1 MKILLANKFYYR
13 RGGDCIYM
21 LNLEQLLKTHGHDVA
36 VFAMDYPENIET
48 EWKRYFPNEIK
59 FTPGVGMLETF
70 MRMFG
75 LGEVKRKFNFLLNDF
90 KPDVVHLNNIHT
102 QLSPVIAR
110 LAHKRRTKVIW
121 TLHDYKLLCP
131 RYDCLRNGNEVCE
144 ECFVDKHKVLEYKCM
159 KNSNLASMLA
169 YKEGMKWSR
178 KKLEGYTDVFICPSQ
193 FMYNKMAQGGFD
205 RKKMY
210 TLCNFIDIERTRR
223 DSYDKEDYYCFIGR
237 LSFEK
242 GIETLIEAARTLPY
256 HLKIIG
262 SGPLADI
269 LKEKAKGANIEFTG
283 YKEWPEIKEI
293 VGKAR
298 FSVVPSEWYENNP
311 LSMIEA
317 QCLGTPVLGANIGG
331 IPELIK
337 EGVNGMCFESRN
349 ICLCPACCIGR
360 VSMHNTADFRKCF
373 VKFNMSRSI
382 GGWIIFALNF
392 ISVQIHDNHVFRF

>member
-1 MKILLANKFYYR
+1 MKILLVNKFYYR

-75 LGEVKRKFNFLLNDF
+75 LGEVKRKFNSLLNDF

-110 LAHKRRTKVIW
+110 LAYERGIKVIW

-131 RYDCLRNGNEVCE
+131 RYDCLRNGNKVCE
-144 ECFVDKHKVLEYKCM
+144 ECFADKHKVLEYKCM
-159 KNSNLASMLA
+159 KNSKLASMLA
-169 YKEGMKWSR
+169 YKEAMKWSR
-178 KKLEGYTDVFICPSQ
+178 EKLESYTDAFICPSQ
-193 FMYNKMAQGGFD
+193 FMQHKMAQGEFD

-210 TLCNFIDIERTRR
+210 ILCNFIDIERTRR

-262 SGPLADI
+262 GGPLADI

-311 LSMIEA
+311 LSVIEA

-331 IPELIK
+331 IPELMK

-349 ICLCPACCIGR
+349 IMDLKNKIEK
-360 VSMHNTADFRKCF
+360 MF
-373 VKFNMSRSI
+373 I
-382 GGWIIFALNF
+382 LNVDYKQLAK
-392 ISVQIHDNHVFRF
+392 SSQIRYSSEKHYNELLELYQQ

>member
-48 EWKRYFPNEIK
+48 VWKRYFPNEIK

-159 KNSNLASMLA
+159 KNSNLASMLT

-262 SGPLADI
+262 GGPLADI

-311 LSMIEA
+311 LSVIEA

-349 ICLCPACCIGR
+349 IMDLKNKIEK
-360 VSMHNTADFRKCF
+360 MF
-373 VKFNMSRSI
+373 I
-382 GGWIIFALNF
+382 LNVDYKQLAK
-392 ISVQIHDNHVFRF
+392 SSQIRYSSEKHYNELLELYQQ

>member
-48 EWKRYFPNEIK
+48 VWKRYFPNEIK

-262 SGPLADI
+262 GGPLADI

-311 LSMIEA
+311 LSVIEA
-317 QCLGTPVLGANIGG
+317 QCLGTPVLGANISG

-349 ICLCPACCIGR
+349 IMDLKNKIEK
-360 VSMHNTADFRKCF
+360 MF
-373 VKFNMSRSI
+373 I
-382 GGWIIFALNF
+382 LNVDYKQLAK
-392 ISVQIHDNHVFRF
+392 SSQIRYSSEKHYNELLELYQR

>member
-193 FMYNKMAQGGFD
+193 FMYNKMAQGEFD

-210 TLCNFIDIERTRR
+210 ILCNFIDIERTRR

-262 SGPLADI
+262 GGPLADI

-311 LSMIEA
+311 LSVIEA

-349 ICLCPACCIGR
+349 IMDLKNKIEK
-360 VSMHNTADFRKCF
+360 MF
-373 VKFNMSRSI
+373 I
-382 GGWIIFALNF
+382 LNVDYKQLAK
-392 ISVQIHDNHVFRF
+392 SSQIRYSSEKHYNELLELYQQ

>member
-110 LAHKRRTKVIW
+110 LAHKRRTKVIR

-262 SGPLADI
+262 GGPLADI

-283 YKEWPEIKEI
+283 HKEWPEIKEI

-311 LSMIEA
+311 LSVIEA

-349 ICLCPACCIGR
+349 IMDLKNKIEK
-360 VSMHNTADFRKCF
+360 MF
-373 VKFNMSRSI
+373 I
-382 GGWIIFALNF
+382 LNVDYKQLAK
-392 ISVQIHDNHVFRF
+392 SSQIRYSSEKHYNELLELYQQ

>member
-1 MKILLANKFYYR
+1 MKILLVNKFYYR

-349 ICLCPACCIGR
+349 IMDLKNKIEK
-360 VSMHNTADFRKCF
+360 MF
-373 VKFNMSRSI
+373 I
-382 GGWIIFALNF
+382 LNVDYKQLAK
-392 ISVQIHDNHVFRF
+392 SSQIRYSSEKHYNELLELYQQ

>member
-349 ICLCPACCIGR
+349 IMDLKNKIEK
-360 VSMHNTADFRKCF
+360 MF
-373 VKFNMSRSI
+373 I
-382 GGWIIFALNF
+382 LNEDYKKLAK
-392 ISVQIHDNHVFRF
+392 SSQIRYSSEKHYNELLELYQQ

>member
-75 LGEVKRKFNFLLNDF
+75 LGEVKRKFNFLLNDC

-349 ICLCPACCIGR
+349 IMDLKNKIEK
-360 VSMHNTADFRKCF
+360 MF
-373 VKFNMSRSI
+373 I
-382 GGWIIFALNF
+382 LNVDYKQLAK
-392 ISVQIHDNHVFRF
+392 SSQIRYSSEKHYNELLELYQQ

>member
-48 EWKRYFPNEIK
+48 VWKRYFPNEIK

-262 SGPLADI
+262 GGPLADI

-311 LSMIEA
+311 LSVIEA

-349 ICLCPACCIGR
+349 IMDLKNKIEK
-360 VSMHNTADFRKCF
+360 MF
-373 VKFNMSRSI
+373 I
-382 GGWIIFALNF
+382 LNVDYKQLAK
-392 ISVQIHDNHVFRF
+392 SSQIRYSSEKHYNELLELYQR

>member
-48 EWKRYFPNEIK
+48 VWKRYFPNEIK

-169 YKEGMKWSR
+169 YKEGMKWSH

-262 SGPLADI
+262 GGPLADI

-311 LSMIEA
+311 LSVIEA

-349 ICLCPACCIGR
+349 IMDLKNKIEK
-360 VSMHNTADFRKCF
+360 MF
-373 VKFNMSRSI
+373 I
-382 GGWIIFALNF
+382 LNVDYKQLAK
-392 ISVQIHDNHVFRF
+392 SSQIRYSSEKHYNELLELYQQ

>member
-262 SGPLADI
+262 GGPLADI

-283 YKEWPEIKEI
+283 HKEWPEIKEI

-311 LSMIEA
+311 LSVIEA
-317 QCLGTPVLGANIGG
+317 QRLGTPVLGANIGG

-349 ICLCPACCIGR
+349 IMDLKNKIEK
-360 VSMHNTADFRKCF
+360 MF
-373 VKFNMSRSI
+373 I
-382 GGWIIFALNF
+382 LNVDYKQLAK
-392 ISVQIHDNHVFRF
+392 SSQIRYSSEKHYNELLELYQQ

>member
-1 MKILLANKFYYR
+1 MKILLVNKFYYR

-75 LGEVKRKFNFLLNDF
+75 LGEVKRKFNSLLNDF

-110 LAHKRRTKVIW
+110 LAYERGIKVIW

-131 RYDCLRNGNEVCE
+131 RYDCLRNGNKVCE
-144 ECFVDKHKVLEYKCM
+144 ECFADKHKVLEYKCM
-159 KNSNLASMLA
+159 KNSKLASMLA
-169 YKEGMKWSR
+169 YKEAMKWSR
-178 KKLEGYTDVFICPSQ
+178 EKLESYTDAFICPSQ
-193 FMYNKMAQGGFD
+193 FMQHKMAQGEFD

-210 TLCNFIDIERTRR
+210 ILCNFIDIERTRR

-262 SGPLADI
+262 GGPLADI

-311 LSMIEA
+311 LSVIEA

-349 ICLCPACCIGR
+349 IMDLKNKIEK
-360 VSMHNTADFRKCF
+360 MF
-373 VKFNMSRSI
+373 I
-382 GGWIIFALNF
+382 LNVDYKQLAK
-392 ISVQIHDNHVFRF
+392 SSQIRYPSEKHYNELLELYQQ

>member
-1 MKILLANKFYYR
+1 MKILLVNKFYYR

-48 EWKRYFPNEIK
+48 VWKRYFPNEIK

-75 LGEVKRKFNFLLNDF
+75 LGEVKRKFNSLLNDF

-110 LAHKRRTKVIW
+110 LAYERGIKVIW

-131 RYDCLRNGNEVCE
+131 RYDCLRNGNKVCE
-144 ECFVDKHKVLEYKCM
+144 ECFADKHKVLEYKCM
-159 KNSNLASMLA
+159 KNSKLASMLA
-169 YKEGMKWSR
+169 YKEAMKWSR
-178 KKLEGYTDVFICPSQ
+178 EKLESYTDAFICPSQ
-193 FMYNKMAQGGFD
+193 FMQHKMAQGEFD

-210 TLCNFIDIERTRR
+210 ILCNFIDIERTRR

-262 SGPLADI
+262 GGPLADI

-311 LSMIEA
+311 LSVIEA

-349 ICLCPACCIGR
+349 IMDLKNKIEK
-360 VSMHNTADFRKCF
+360 MF
-373 VKFNMSRSI
+373 I
-382 GGWIIFALNF
+382 LNVDYKQLAK
-392 ISVQIHDNHVFRF
+392 SSQIRYSSEKHYNELLELYQQ

>member
-48 EWKRYFPNEIK
+48 VWKRYFPNEIK

-262 SGPLADI
+262 GGPLADI

-311 LSMIEA
+311 LSVIEA
-317 QCLGTPVLGANIGG
+317 QCLGTPVLGANMGG

-349 ICLCPACCIGR
+349 IMDLKNKIEK
-360 VSMHNTADFRKCF
+360 MF
-373 VKFNMSRSI
+373 I
-382 GGWIIFALNF
+382 LNVDYKQLAK
-392 ISVQIHDNHVFRF
+392 SSQIRYSSEKHYNELLELYQR

>member
-48 EWKRYFPNEIK
+48 VWKRYFPNEIK

-262 SGPLADI
+262 GGPLADI

-298 FSVVPSEWYENNP
+298 FSVVPSELYENNP
-311 LSMIEA
+311 LSVIEA

-349 ICLCPACCIGR
+349 IMDLKNKIEK
-360 VSMHNTADFRKCF
+360 MF
-373 VKFNMSRSI
+373 I
-382 GGWIIFALNF
+382 LNVDYKQLAK
-392 ISVQIHDNHVFRF
+392 SSQIRYSSEKHYNELLELYQQ

>member
-1 MKILLANKFYYR
+1 MVTFALLVIMKILLANKFYYR

-21 LNLEQLLKTHGHDVA
+21 LNLAQLLKTHGHDVA

-75 LGEVKRKFNFLLNDF
+75 LGEVKRKFNSLLNDF

-110 LAHKRRTKVIW
+110 LAHERGIKVIW

-131 RYDCLRNGNEVCE
+131 RYDCLRNGNKICE
-144 ECFVDKHKVLEYKCM
+144 ECFANKHKVLEYKCM
-159 KNSNLASMLA
+159 KNSKLASMLA
-169 YKEGMKWSR
+169 YKEAMKWSR
-178 KKLEGYTDVFICPSQ
+178 EKLESYTDTFICPSQ

-210 TLCNFIDIERTRR
+210 TLCNFIDIERTMKG
-223 DSYDKEDYYCFIGR
+223 SYDKEDYYCFIGR

-242 GIETLIEAARTLPY
+242 GIETLIEAARTLSY

-262 SGPLADI
+262 GGPLADI
-269 LKEKAKGANIEFTG
+269 LKEKAKGTNIEFTG
-283 YKEWPEIKEI
+283 YKEWSELKEI

-311 LSMIEA
+311 LSVIEA

-349 ICLCPACCIGR
+349 IMDLKNKIEK
-360 VSMHNTADFRKCF
+360 MF
-373 VKFNMSRSI
+373 I
-382 GGWIIFALNF
+382 LNVDYKQLAKG
-392 ISVQIHDNHVFRF
+392 SQIRYSSEKHYYELLKLYQQ